1 MNGLVNGATMPL
13 LDWQFWVVTLAM
25 LWSAWVVARQFLP
38 KKGAPAC
45 GGCAAGS
52 AACAKPRA
60 AAEAADEGDEPLV
73 HLGVRRSGLEAR

>member
-1 MNGLVNGATMPL
+1 MPL

-25 LWSAWVVARQFLP
+25 LWGFWTAARQFLP

-52 AACAKPRA
+52 AACARA
-60 AAEAADEGDEPLV
+60 RVMAEVVESDAAEPLV
-73 HLGVRRSGLEAR
+73 RLGVRRSS